1 MNSVAEAMNLS
12 LRKKQEVGRPSKAFW
27 RGSLMGGCLRAHWY
41 DSTGVEGKPFDDG
54 TLRLFERGHVVS
66 DTVNKLL
73 ASSPA
78 FTSFESEVPVAIE
91 RHEFAGNIDAVVQ
104 WADTGHVEILEYKS
118 VRQRALAYLKEVKP
132 EHAIQAALYSNAL
145 TIQRVAQHRIPARVV
160 YFSADDL
167 ETREFRLEDYWYE
180 RAWRVLELAHR
191 FRKANRIP
199 PRIPGATEGRKYPC
213 GYCKFQTVC
222 LGEERTNGK

>member
-1 MNSVAEAMNLS
+1 MRIEDAMNLS
-12 LRKKQEVGRPSKAFW
+12 LRAKQEVGRPSKAFW
-27 RGSLMGGCLRAHWY
+27 RGSLLGGCLRAHWY
-41 DSTGVEGKPFDDG
+41 DSTGEKGQPFDDA

-78 FTSFESEVPVAIE
+78 FTSFEEEVPVAIE
-91 RHEFAGNIDAVVQ
+91 RSDFAGNIDAVVK
-104 WADTGHVEILEYKS
+104 WAETGHTEILEYKS
-118 VRQRALAYLKEVKP
+118 VRQRALSYLKEVKP

-145 TIQRVAQHRIPARVV
+145 TIQRVAQDRIPARVV

-167 ETREFRLEDYWYE
+167 ETREFLLEDHWYD

-191 FRKANRIP
+191 FRTANRIP
-199 PRIPGATEGRKYPC
+199 PRIPMALEGRKYPC
-213 GYCKFQTVC
+213 GYCKFKTKC
-222 LGEERTNGK
+222 LGK